1 MNKLGIVRE
10 DVTPHETDNGV
21 TTFECDNKEKGE
33 STLFKK
39 AEEIIESES
48 KLGTFLDN
56 TK

>member
-33 STLFKK
+33 STLIKK